1 MDDDMQAM
9 DAGTIELGHRLDAY
23 ARARLSPDPRA
34 TARTRARVMREARL
48 SYEAARIAAHVVP
61 AMTAS
66 GRSIRRRLLMPSL
79 AAALWLGI
87 AAGTMAASQA
97 GGPLYPSRMWVESA
111 LLPSG
116 ANART
121 VADLNRLDARLA
133 EALSGAASGNR
144 GAVAAS
150 LDAYYLIADDA
161 IAESAGDA
169 ALQATVAE
177 ALDQH
182 QTVLSAIA
190 ARLADKGNTTAS
202 EAIERNIQRAI
213 DHNAAVINRIGARG
227 TPQGGTGG
235 GSSVGGGGGSGT
247 GGGSG
252 AGATGSGGGS
262 VDGGSGTVGGTG
274 GGGTGGGDT
283 GGGSA
288 STPAPA
294 PTDPPVSPTEKPAR
308 TPKPVP
314 VVQPDHTPRPP
325 SN

>member
-1 MDDDMQAM
+1 MDDEMQVM

-23 ARARLSPDPRA
+23 ARARLSPDLRA

-66 GRSIRRRLLMPSL
+66 GRSIRRRTLITSL

-97 GGPLYPSRMWVESA
+97 GGPLYPSRMWVETA

-161 IAESAGDA
+161 IAESAGDV
-169 ALQATVAE
+169 ALEAMVAE

-182 QTVLSAIA
+182 QTVLTAIA
-190 ARLADKGNTTAS
+190 ARVADKGNMTAS

-213 DHNAAVINRIGARG
+213 EHNAAVIEGIGSRT
-227 TPQGGTGG
+227 TPQGGSGG
-235 GSSVGGGGGSGT
+235 GAGVGSGAGTGSGT
-247 GGGSG
+247 GGASG
-252 AGATGSGGGS
+252 TGGS
-262 VDGGSGTVGGTG
+262 ATGGSGTSSGDDGGAS
-274 GGGTGGGDT
+274 
-283 GGGSA
+283 GSSPA
-288 STPAPA
+288 ATTPAPT
-294 PTDPPVSPTEKPAR
+294 PTNPPVTATEKPAH
-308 TPKPVP
+308 TPKPAP
-314 VVQPDHTPRPP
+314 TVQPDHTPRAP

>member
-1 MDDDMQAM
+1 MDDDMQAT

-48 SYEAARIAAHVVP
+48 TYEAARIAAHVVP

-87 AAGTMAASQA
+87 AAGTMAAGQA

-182 QTVLSAIA
+182 QTVLTAIA

-213 DHNAAVINRIGARG
+213 DHNAAVINRIGSRG

-235 GSSVGGGGGSGT
+235 GSSAGGSGT

-252 AGATGSGGGS
+252 AGDSGSGGGS
-262 VDGGSGTVGGTG
+262 AGGGSGTVGGSA
-274 GGGTGGGDT
+274 GGGTGGG
-283 GGGSA
+283 SA
-288 STPAPA
+288 GKTPAPA

-314 VVQPDHTPRPP
+314 AVQPDHTPRAPG
-325 SN
+325 N